1 MRGSFVLALAGGCV
15 LSASA
20 VAQLGIDSMIIQ
32 ERVFNDY
39 PNSDLNVTNNYPA
52 LVEFAE
58 DNFGTGGYANRHRGR
73 FSSDGG
79 GSETTFDINKPW
91 DISADV
97 TLNGNAVGEAGF
109 LMGPDGNDAQFIA
122 KPNGEIAAFGGFF
135 PFFSNNVNAP
145 QIPQYVLGD
154 TINMRMIYTPGQT
167 PTMEFLIDGIST
179 GALNVDPNGFNGPVH
194 GGVYVQNTP
203 FNQQDVSSD
212 VTFANFVTVPTP
224 ASAALFGLA
233 LVTAGSARRRR

>member
-1 MRGSFVLALAGGCV
+1 MRGSLVLALVGGCV
-15 LSASA
+15 LSGSA
-20 VAQLGIDSMIIQ
+20 VAQNDIDSMIIQ

-39 PNSDLNVTNNYPA
+39 PNSDLNITNKYPA

-58 DNFGTGGYANRHRGR
+58 SDFGDGGFANRHRGR

-79 GSETTFDINKPW
+79 SSETTFDITKAW

-97 TLNGNAVGEAGF
+97 TLDGKGVGEAGF

-122 KPNGEIAAFGGFF
+122 KPSGEIAAFGGFF

-145 QIPQYVLGD
+145 QIPQYQLGD
-154 TINMRMIYTPGQT
+154 TINMRMIYTPGNT

-179 GALNVDPNGFNGPVH
+179 GPLNVDVNGFNGPVH

-203 FNQQDVSSD
+203 GGQDVSSD
-212 VTFANFVTVPTP
+212 VKFENFVTVPTP
-224 ASAALFGLA
+224 ASAALLGMA
-233 LVTAGSARRRR
+233 GVTALSGRRRR

>member
-1 MRGSFVLALAGGCV
+1 MRGSVLLALAGAGAMS
-15 LSASA
+15 SAA
-20 VAQLGIDSMIIQ
+20 MAQNDIDSMIIQ

-39 PNSDLNVTNNYPA
+39 PNSDLNVTNKYPA

-58 DNFGTGGYANRHRGR
+58 SDFGQGGFANRHRGR

-79 GSETTFDINKPW
+79 NSETTFDINKAW
-91 DISADV
+91 DISADL
-97 TLNGNAVGEAGF
+97 TLNGDGVGEAGF

-145 QIPQYVLGD
+145 QIPQYQMGD
-154 TINMRMIYTPGQT
+154 TINMRMVYTPGAE
-167 PTMEFLIDGIST
+167 PTIEFLVDGIST
-179 GALNVDPNGFNGPVH
+179 GPLKVDTNGFNGPVH

-203 FNQQDVSSD
+203 FNQDVSSD
-212 VTFANFVTVPTP
+212 VKFENFVTVPTP
-224 ASAALFGLA
+224 ASVALLGVAGLA
-233 LVTAGSARRRR
+233 AVANRRRK

>member
-1 MRGSFVLALAGGCV
+1 MRGSVILALAGGCA

-39 PNSDLNVTNNYPA
+39 PKSELNVTNNYAA

-58 DNFGTGGYANRHRGR
+58 GSFGQGGFANRHRGR

-79 GSETTFDINKPW
+79 ASETTFDITKPW

-97 TLNGNAVGEAGF
+97 TLNGDAVGEAGF
-109 LMGPDGNDAQFIA
+109 LMGPDGNDAQFIC

-145 QIPQYVLGD
+145 QIPQYVLGS
-154 TINMRMIYTPGQT
+154 TVNMRMVYSGGND
-167 PTMEFLIDGIST
+167 PTIEFLINGIST
-179 GALNVDPNGFNGPVH
+179 GAMKVDTNGFNGAVH

-203 FNQQDVSSD
+203 FNEPGVTSD
-212 VTFANFVTVPTP
+212 VRFENFVTVPTP
-224 ASAALFGLA
+224 ASALLLGLA
-233 LVTAGSARRRR
+233 GIASGRRRR